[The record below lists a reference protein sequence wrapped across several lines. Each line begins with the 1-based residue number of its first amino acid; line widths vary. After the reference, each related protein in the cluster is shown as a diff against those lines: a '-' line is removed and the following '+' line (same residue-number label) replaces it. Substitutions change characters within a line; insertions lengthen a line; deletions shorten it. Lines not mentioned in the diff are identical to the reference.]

1 MNLLQAAK
9 ERHSVRAYTDKRIEG
24 EVKARLIQYIE
35 QCNENSG
42 LNIQLVLD
50 EPNAFDCMLAHYG
63 KFSGVNNYIAL
74 VGKRGHGLY
83 EKCGYYGEKIV
94 LFAQMLGLNT
104 CWVGGSFSKGK
115 TVCKVNKGEKLALV
129 IAIGYGATSGKAHK
143 SKKLQDVTVD
153 VQNLPQWF
161 INGVECSLLA
171 PTALN
176 QQKFKFSFNGKRVFA
191 KSGRGVF
198 VKTDLGIAKY
208 HFEIGAG
215 DTKFVW
221 DNIK

>member
-1 MNLLQAAK
+1 MDILQAVK

-24 EVKARLIQYIE
+24 EVKQKLLECIAE
-35 QCNENSG
+35 CNKESG
-42 LNIQLVLD
+42 LNIQLVCD
-50 EPNAFDCMLAHYG
+50 EPKAFDCMLAHYG
-63 KFSGVNNYIAL
+63 KFSGVQNYIAL
-74 VGKRGHGLY
+74 VGKKDDDLY
-83 EKCGYYGEKIV
+83 EKCGYYGEKLV

-104 CWVGGSFSKGK
+104 CWVGASFSKVK
-115 TVCKVNKGEKLALV
+115 TAYVLQKGEKLALV
-129 IAIGYGATSGKAHK
+129 IAIGYGKTAGNPHK
-143 SKKLQDVTVD
+143 SKKLEEVTED
-153 VQNLPQWF
+153 VQNLPEWF
-161 INGVECSLLA
+161 ANGVQCALLA

-215 DTKFVW
+215 DVKFTW
-221 DNIK
+221 E